1 MSLEKA
7 RFNMIEQQ
15 IRPWDVLDFDVLAT
29 LKSVPRENFVPNIH
43 RSLAFADIEVP
54 LGHGETMM
62 HPRVEG
68 KVLQELAILPSD
80 TCLEIGTGSGYLTAC
95 LAKLSTH
102 VHSVEIHEDLSHI
115 AQNNL
120 DSIGVMNASLM
131 VGDAANDW
139 QTQPNLYNV
148 IAITAS
154 MPRYNKRY
162 EKKLAVGGRLF
173 VVVGSENSTQPMQA
187 ILVTR
192 VTPSQFL
199 RVSLLEMPL
208 KPLIMQER
216 EEPAFVF

>member
-15 IRPWDVLDFDVLAT
+15 IRPWDVLDFDVLET

-43 RSLAFADIEVP
+43 RSLAFADIEIP

-120 DSIGVMNASLM
+120 DSIGVMNANLM
-131 VGDAANDW
+131 VGDASDDW

-173 VVVGSENSTQPMQA
+173 VVVGSENSIQPMQA

-192 VTPSQFL
+192 VTPSQFS
-199 RVSLLEMPL
+199 RISLLEMPL
-208 KPLIMQER
+208 KPLIMQEK